1 MDKLMDA
8 VDPEKSLVPRL
19 GILAIDLNEQF
30 RSLIEELRIS
40 QWGGRCRPRC
50 RASRSRHRPQSRR
63 CDSCLKHHAPI
74 DSVNSLRAII
84 GDLKPNSPVV
94 LQVERDGKLQWL
106 AFEIE

>member
-30 RSLIEELRIS
+30 RALVEDLRIPN
-40 QWGGRCRPRC
+40 GVVVVA
-50 RASRSRHRPQSRR
+50 RAAELLVPDTGLRAGDVIHT
-63 CDSCLKHHAPI
+63 LNTTPI
-74 DSVNSLRAII
+74 DSVDSLRAIM
-84 GDLKPNSPVV
+84 GDLKPNSLVV

-106 AFEIE
+106 TFEME